1 LIFWLLTRQT
11 ACPYSIC
18 AAAIEGKRAVARR
31 LFTRFIITKM
41 QPRFIITKMQ
51 PFHDKLQT
59 DSQET
64 ENKAGNTNFTRND
77 TGKEMQYNEYSK

>member
-18 AAAIEGKRAVARR
+18 AAAIEGKRPVARR
-31 LFTRFIITKM
+31 LFT
-41 QPRFIITKMQ
+41 RFIITKMQ